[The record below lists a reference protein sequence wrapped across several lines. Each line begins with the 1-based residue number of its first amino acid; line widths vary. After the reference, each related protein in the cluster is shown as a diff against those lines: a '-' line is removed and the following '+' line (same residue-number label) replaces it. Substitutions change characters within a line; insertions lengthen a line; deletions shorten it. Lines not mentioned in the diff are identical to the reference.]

1 MIRKLY
7 YAIGL
12 FAVLFM
18 TGCSES
24 LEETYDEFAGDGM
37 IRYLGK
43 CSNVE
48 VNPGWERLQ
57 VVWKHNIDA
66 GVKKVKITW
75 QSDKGSG
82 EMFAEPCDPDSE
94 DLMDTVYIEHL
105 ADVMYT
111 VRVNNVAADGRESLV
126 EEKYGR
132 PYSFDHEDLRSF
144 SRGVTAF
151 SRMGDKLA
159 VVLDQSNENI
169 KEMLLCFKDKA
180 GNEHTWDMKA
190 HSRDSLSYKA
200 YGYYDVDL
208 GRDYLFL
215 LPDEDGVDIDFG
227 QPITVQRKG
236 KLLGCVDEINF
247 KDEQLHLGE
256 RLWST
261 AFSQLMLG
269 TYGPDWESRVDDLET
284 LEMDYDVIS
293 MQDLMYFPNLKKVI
307 LGKNR
312 YMSSLYV
319 KSNHSTTDEYVG
331 LVMLQFLKNTR
342 PDFTVER
349 YNDHYFFHL
358 DALGTPSLQAY
369 KAAGKLTDL
378 VFVEKDSSN
387 LLAKPTYTPLDTT
400 GWEITCSD
408 TVYNGY
414 KDNGAAM
421 LLFDG
426 LRHVKIDYG
435 WGQVFESDVEVYFEP
450 AETIG
455 ASVVTVTY
463 DMKTPQI
470 VEGFKVGQPTRHQ
483 KGDTDYLLSSFVV
496 EFSVDGLTWT
506 EANYTNGSFSIGN
519 SPGEE
524 TYLRV
529 PEDLQTPVRYIR
541 LKMSNR
547 PIGLI
552 SSQTKYNL
560 RLGKFIP
567 CTIR

>member
-43 CSNVE
+43 CAAVE

-82 EMFAEPCDPDSE
+82 EMFTEPCDPDSE
-94 DLMDTVYIEHL
+94 DLMDTVYLENL
-105 ADVMYT
+105 ADAMYT

-200 YGYYDVDL
+200 YGRYDMDL

-269 TYGPDWESRVDDLET
+269 TYGPDWESRVDNLET

-358 DALGTPSLQAY
+358 DAFGMPFLQAY
-369 KAAGKLTDL
+369 KEAGKLTDL
-378 VFVEKDSSN
+378 AFVEKDSSN

-426 LRHVKIDYG
+426 LRHTEIDYG
-435 WGQVFESDVEVYFEP
+435 WGVIKSDEEVYFEP

-547 PIGLI
+547 PIGVI
-552 SSQTKYNL
+552 SSHTKYNL

>member
-358 DALGTPSLQAY
+358 DAFGTPSFQAY

-483 KGDTDYLLSSFVV
+483 KGDTDYLLSNFVV

>member
-358 DALGTPSLQAY
+358 DAFGTPSFQAY